1 MNKKETIIE
10 LYADT
15 EDILFADGYDDCI
28 IGFDPVGWKVIYSRS
43 QCIDKLGV
51 MDEMSSEEAIDW
63 LEYNTFN
70 AYVGDNTP
78 IFAEDLEWDVI
89 IEGPEAFFDTDE
101 FLGMNWIQRLWTRIK
116 IAFTTF
122 ISL

>member
-15 EDILFADGYDDCI
+15 DEVLFADGYDDCI
-28 IGFDPVGWKVIYSRS
+28 IGFDPVGWKVIYSRNK
-43 QCIDKLGV
+43 CIDKLCVVDG
-51 MDEMSSEEAIDW
+51 MSSEDAIDW

-70 AYVGDNTP
+70 AYVGEKTP
-78 IFAEDLEWDVI
+78 IFAEDLEWDI
-89 IEGPEAFFDTDE
+89 MFEEPEDFFETDE
-101 FLGMNWIQRLWTRIK
+101 FLGMNWIQRLWVRIK
-116 IAFTTF
+116 IAFITF

>member
-15 EDILFADGYDDCI
+15 DDILFADGYDDCI
-28 IGFDPVGWKVIYSRS
+28 IGFDPVGWKVIYSRNK
-43 QCIDKLGV
+43 CIDKLCTI
-51 MDEMSSEEAIDW
+51 DEMTSEDAIDW

-70 AYVGDNTP
+70 AYVGEKTP
-78 IFAEDLEWDVI
+78 IFAEDLEWEVYLEEPEDFFKTDV
-89 IEGPEAFFDTDE
+89 FKRMSWSQK
-101 FLGMNWIQRLWTRIK
+101 LLCRIR
-116 IAFTTF
+116 IAFLTF

>member
-43 QCIDKLGV
+43 QCIDKLCV

>member
-10 LYADT
+10 LYADS

-43 QCIDKLGV
+43 QCIDKLCV

>member
-15 EDILFADGYDDCI
+15 DDILFADGYDDCI
-28 IGFDPVGWKVIYSRS
+28 IGFDPAGWKVIYSRNK
-43 QCIDKLGV
+43 CIDKLCV
-51 MDEMSSEEAIDW
+51 VDEMTSEDAIDW

-70 AYVGDNTP
+70 AYVGEKTP
-78 IFAEDLEWDVI
+78 IFAEDLEWEVYL
-89 IEGPEAFFDTDE
+89 EEPEDFFKTDT
-101 FLGMNWIQRLWTRIK
+101 FKGMSWSQKLLCRIR
-116 IAFTTF
+116 IAFLTF

>member
-28 IGFDPVGWKVIYSRS
+28 IGFDPVGWKVIYSRN
-43 QCIDKLGV
+43 QCIDKLCV

>member
-10 LYADT
+10 LYADS

-43 QCIDKLGV
+43 QCIDKLCV

-122 ISL
+122 MSL

>member
-43 QCIDKLGV
+43 QCINKLCV